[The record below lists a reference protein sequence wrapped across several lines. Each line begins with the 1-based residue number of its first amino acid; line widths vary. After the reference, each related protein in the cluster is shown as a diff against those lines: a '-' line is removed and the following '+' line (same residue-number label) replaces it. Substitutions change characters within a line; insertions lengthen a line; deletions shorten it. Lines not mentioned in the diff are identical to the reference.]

1 MNTTTKITLVLL
13 IVFAINVAFGLSA
26 VQAEPR
32 FSLRVTPN
40 GIDLNIT
47 PRKKRSRPN
56 FRNARRYAERRC
68 RVYRDMWLRSNRS
81 YWLRDYRRCFR
92 AAKRYYRQTR

>member
-1 MNTTTKITLVLL
+1 MNTTTKISLFLLV
-13 IVFAINVAFGLSA
+13 VFAINVAFGLSA

-47 PRKKRSRPN
+47 PRKKLRHR
-56 FRNARRYAERRC
+56 RHAHRYAERRC
-68 RVYRDMWLRSNRS
+68 RVYHDMWQRTNRRF
-81 YWLRDYRRCFR
+81 WLRDYRQCYR

>member
-40 GIDLNIT
+40 GIDLNII
-47 PRKKRSRPN
+47 PKKKLHHRR
-56 FRNARRYAERRC
+56 RAHRYAERRC
-68 RVYRDMWLRSNRS
+68 RVYRDMWLRTNRS
-81 YWLRDYRRCFR
+81 YWLRDYRQCYR

>member
-47 PRKKRSRPN
+47 PRKKLRHR
-56 FRNARRYAERRC
+56 RKAHRYAERRC